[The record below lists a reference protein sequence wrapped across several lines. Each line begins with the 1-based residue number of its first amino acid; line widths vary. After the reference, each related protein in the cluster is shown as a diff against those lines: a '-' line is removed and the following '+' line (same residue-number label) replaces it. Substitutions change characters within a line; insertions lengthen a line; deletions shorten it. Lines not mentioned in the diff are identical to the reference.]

1 MPFRKNVQRENVL
14 LSHWQRGDTVETT
27 SLLTGVPKG
36 SISHY
41 YARFNKNKEIY
52 RKVVDNE
59 YQEPPRSSPFEVAA
73 TVLARTNIFKNVTQ
87 CIKNG
92 DFAQARDILQ
102 VCLLLMDLEK
112 RLIPIIQ
119 NVDPEKM
126 DDVLKNMIALV
137 KLMDST

>member
-59 YQEPPRSSPFEVAA
+59 YQDPPRSSPFEVAA
-73 TVLARTNIFKNVTQ
+73 AALSLPNIVKNVTW
-87 CIKNG
+87 
-92 DFAQARDILQ
+92 
-102 VCLLLMDLEK
+102 
-112 RLIPIIQ
+112 
-119 NVDPEKM
+119 
-126 DDVLKNMIALV
+126 LV
-137 KLMDST
+137 KKGEAEVICPIVLRSVQGKSPSK